1 MRLDTADERFSEY
14 VKNAEQIAQKL
25 RTQNTDKQD
34 LLNETQTKLEI
45 EREEKL
51 TALLRNAEISQSE
64 ELLKK
69 ELRIEQSESNDLH
82 DKNKQLEKDVQEARL
97 ALQSLNEAAQKNAE
111 DLAKYELI
119 QREIIEKNKVIK
131 QYNNFNNFSIHIY
144 IFRRQ

>member
-34 LLNETQTKLEI
+34 LLNETQTKLEM

-69 ELRIEQSESNDLH
+69 ELRMEQSESNDLH
-82 DKNKQLEKDVQEARL
+82 EKNKRLEKDVQEVRL
-97 ALQSLNEAAQKNAE
+97 TLQSLTEAAQKNAE
-111 DLAKYELI
+111 DLAKYEI
-119 QREIIEKNKVIK
+119 TQREIIEKNKVITV
-131 QYNNFNNFSIHIY
+131 YNIKGL
-144 IFRRQ
+144 

>member
-1 MRLDTADERFSEY
+1 MRLATADDRFDEY

-25 RTQNTDKQD
+25 RTQNTESKD

-69 ELRIEQSESNDLH
+69 ELRMEQTESNELH
-82 DKNKQLEKDVQEARL
+82 DKNKQLEKDVQEARQ

-119 QREIIEKNKVIK
+119 QREIIEKNKVIINHGK
-131 QYNNFNNFSIHIY
+131 
-144 IFRRQ
+144 

>member
-34 LLNETQTKLEI
+34 LLNETQTKLEM

-69 ELRIEQSESNDLH
+69 ELRMEQSESNDLH
-82 DKNKQLEKDVQEARL
+82 EKNKQLEKDVQEARL
-97 ALQSLNEAAQKNAE
+97 TLQSLNEAAQKNAE
-111 DLAKYELI
+111 DLAKYELT
-119 QREIIEKNKVIK
+119 QREIIEKNKVIT
-131 QYNNFNNFSIHIY
+131 
-144 IFRRQ
+144 

>member
-1 MRLDTADERFSEY
+1 MRLATADDRFDEY

-25 RTQNTDKQD
+25 RTQNTESKD

-69 ELRIEQSESNDLH
+69 ELRMEQTESNELH

-119 QREIIEKNKVIK
+119 QREIIEKNKVIINHGK
-131 QYNNFNNFSIHIY
+131 
-144 IFRRQ
+144 

>member
-1 MRLDTADERFSEY
+1 M
-14 VKNAEQIAQKL
+14 KNAEQIAQKL
-25 RTQNTDKQD
+25 RTQNTESKD

-69 ELRIEQSESNDLH
+69 ELRMEQTESNELH

-119 QREIIEKNKVIK
+119 QREIIEKNKVNINYEK
-131 QYNNFNNFSIHIY
+131 LIRFAGT
-144 IFRRQ
+144 